1 MTHVAPVGGAL
12 ACLGLAFVFAARGR
26 GVRLGGLGLVA
37 VGGALLA
44 AYLVPSGHGAYV
56 GALCVVAALVCGGL
70 GLLLRR
76 RPWALAFATLA
87 LVPVRVP
94 VHVGHS
100 SSKLLLPL
108 YFVAGAAAVQL
119 LVETLQGDERSR
131 ELRLVA
137 PPLAAFVLWTG
148 VSLTWSGDVHNGA
161 VELLAFYVPFGVIAV
176 GLARLPWSRR
186 ALGWLGAELAAMA
199 LGFAVVG
206 MYQYETRNVFWNPK
220 VIVSNAYAPFYRVN
234 SVFWDPSIYGRFL
247 MVAIIAALVAV
258 VLSRTAR
265 TQVAAAVA
273 IVVIWFGLLLSF
285 SQSSFAALV
294 VAVIGIA
301 SVAWRRRALLAV
313 GLVFVVLAG
322 AGISSPHVRS
332 ALLHH
337 TKSGLNRSTSG
348 RAGLVSNGIRIAL
361 KNPLFGVGVGDFKRA
376 YAARTHLKGKEPKKA
391 ASHNTPVT
399 VAAETGFVG
408 LALLV
413 WFVLAAAGSML
424 HRLGRS
430 FEHRTALALGL
441 AFAAIVVH
449 SQFYADF
456 FEDPMTWGV
465 VGLGSLAARTLAVK
479 REEARV

>member
-1 MTHVAPVGGAL
+1 
-12 ACLGLAFVFAARGR
+12 
-26 GVRLGGLGLVA
+26 
-37 VGGALLA
+37 
-44 AYLVPSGHGAYV
+44 
-56 GALCVVAALVCGGL
+56 
-70 GLLLRR
+70 
-76 RPWALAFATLA
+76 
-87 LVPVRVP
+87 
-94 VHVGHS
+94 
-100 SSKLLLPL
+100 
-108 YFVAGAAAVQL
+108 
-119 LVETLQGDERSR
+119 
-131 ELRLVA
+131 
-137 PPLAAFVLWTG
+137 
-148 VSLTWSGDVHNGA
+148 
-161 VELLAFYVPFGVIAV
+161 
-176 GLARLPWSRR
+176 
-186 ALGWLGAELAAMA
+186 
-199 LGFAVVG
+199 
-206 MYQYETRNVFWNPK
+206 
-220 VIVSNAYAPFYRVN
+220 
-234 SVFWDPSIYGRFL
+234 
-247 MVAIIAALVAV
+247 
-258 VLSRTAR
+258 
-265 TQVAAAVA
+265 
-273 IVVIWFGLLLSF
+273 
-285 SQSSFAALV
+285 
-294 VAVIGIA
+294 
-301 SVAWRRRALLAV
+301 V